1 MKMNLSSVNI
11 KNFIVLKKITWGIFC
26 TTFLLVGGTSL
37 KAADRVWS
45 GGLNTSFRSASNYTP
60 SGGSLSSDNLYFQT
74 ATSSDLTTG
83 TDSFNFHSLFI
94 ESGGSGFTLSGAG
107 QLVVKGQINV
117 SDNTSAT
124 INNQIDAYHY
134 TDGTPLEF
142 FVGNGSSLILGGAIS
157 ASLRPFVKKGAGT
170 LTLLYGSGTVQYIAG
185 VHRYEEGTVI
195 LGNDAVIKRSDS
207 VNKTLPVYLGTST
220 TTAKL
225 SGGGA
230 VNGILHTAG
239 ATRSI
244 IETGGDGSLFI
255 ASINAAQGATFNM
268 ALGDVISGDGTFNG
282 SNLVFN
288 FTGGIEDTVYT
299 LFDYTGGG
307 GYTIDTSTFSVAT
320 AGYVLDSSYGN
331 AGWFLDG
338 SSLNVRFSAVPEPGA
353 GLLFAATGLVLAIRR
368 SRNQRFK

>member
-1 MKMNLSSVNI
+1 MN
-11 KNFIVLKKITWGIFC
+11 
-26 TTFLLVGGTSL
+26 
-37 KAADRVWS
+37 AADRVWS
-45 GGLNTSFRSASNYTP
+45 GGLDTVFQNTGNYTP

-74 ATSSDLTTG
+74 ATSPSLTT
-83 TDSFNFHSLFI
+83 SESAVNFHSLFI
-94 ESGGSGFTLSGAG
+94 ESGGTGFTLSGVG
-107 QLVVKGQINV
+107 HLVVKGQINV
-117 SDNTSAT
+117 SANTAAT
-124 INNQIDAYHY
+124 IHNRIDGYYY
-134 TDGTPLEF
+134 TDGTPLDIL
-142 FVGNGSSLILGGAIS
+142 VGSGGSLVLGGPIS
-157 ASLRPFVKKGAGT
+157 SGLRPFVKKGDGT
-170 LTLLYGSGTVQYIAG
+170 LTFLYGTGGTQYISA

-195 LGNDAVIKRSDS
+195 LGNDAVIKRGDS

-268 ALGDVISGDGTFNG
+268 ALGDIISGDGTFNG

-288 FTGGIEDTVYT
+288 FTGGAENTVYT
-299 LFDYTGGG
+299 LFDYTGAG

-331 AGWFLDG
+331 DGWFLDG
-338 SSLNVRFSAVPEPGA
+338 SALNVRFSTVPEPGA
-353 GLLFAATGLVLAIRR
+353 GLLFAAAGLVLAIRR